1 MKIDRLPIPLLIFAT
16 CLYFAAMGG
25 FGLLAKHYRMSV
37 PQATGVTLTDFG
49 NEDNRS
55 LTLYSTEVLPA
66 EMEQLT
72 FKYFAQGIPQYIHLE
87 TTPRKT
93 GQENTMS
100 VAITGEIPV
109 VASDSLHGFVHL
121 MKPIEQPLLSFLLN

>member
-25 FGLLAKHYRMSV
+25 FGLLTKHYRMSV

-49 NEDNRS
+49 SGDSRNI
-55 LTLYSTEVLPA
+55 TLYSTDTLPA
-66 EMEQLT
+66 EMEELT
-72 FKYFAQGIPQYIHLE
+72 FKYFAQGVPQYIQLE
-87 TTPRKT
+87 VTPRKT
-93 GQENTMS
+93 EQENTIA
-100 VAITGEIPV
+100 VAITGDVPT

-121 MKPIEQPLLSFLLN
+121 MKPIEQPLLSFLLD